1 MLELAGIT
9 KRYPGAVAL
18 DGVSVSVAAGEVL
31 GVLGENGAGK
41 STLMNV
47 VAGLAAP
54 DAGTIRLD
62 GRELRL
68 RSPHDAMAAGV
79 GMVHQH
85 FKLVEDLTVEEN
97 LALGRSKGL
106 VDHAAVRT
114 RLRELCEDLGIELDA
129 HALVGDLSVGLQ
141 QRVEIVKALWS
152 RPKVLILDEPTGVL
166 APEERSGVTAL
177 VRRLK
182 AKGGAILFV
191 SHKLDDIEA
200 CCDRV
205 VVMRRGKVVD
215 SGAVGGRSRADLVRL
230 VIGGTLEPVSHREAT
245 PGPALLSVRNLR
257 VGRAV
262 YGASFDLHAGEIVA
276 LCGVEGNGQ
285 AELLLALAGMLS
297 PSSGTIERRAKR
309 MAHIPE
315 DRLRHGV
322 VRGMTLPENWLLTHL
337 RGPWLRWPAIRESVG
352 RAIGVHDVRAP
363 SADARIEQLSGGNQQ
378 KFVLARELAR
388 EPDLIIA
395 GQPCRGLDVRSIA
408 FVQRTL
414 LEARERGAAVLVS
427 SSDLADVWSIADRI
441 MVMVEGRL
449 RGPVPVS
456 GTSEEE
462 IGHWM
467 TLRGS

>member
-1 MLELAGIT
+1 
-9 KRYPGAVAL
+9 
-18 DGVSVSVAAGEVL
+18 VL

-41 STLMNV
+41 STLMNI
-47 VAGLAAP
+47 VAGLTVP
-54 DAGTIRLD
+54 DAGT
-62 GRELRL
+62 LRL
-68 RSPHDAMAAGV
+68 AQREVHFRSPHDAMAAGI

-85 FKLVEDLTVEEN
+85 FKLVDELTVEEN
-97 LALGRSKGL
+97 LALGRAKGL
-106 VDHAAVRT
+106 IDYAAVRT
-114 RLRELCEDLGIELDA
+114 RLRELCAELGVELDPQA
-129 HALVGDLSVGLQ
+129 IVGELPVGVQ

-166 APEERSGVTAL
+166 APEERAGLTAL

-182 AKGGAILFV
+182 GTGAAILFV

-215 SGAVGGRSRADLVRL
+215 SGPVAGRSRAELVRM
-230 VIGGTLEPVSHREAT
+230 VIGGSLEPIAHREAK
-245 PGPALLSVRNLR
+245 PGAVLLSVRD
-257 VGRAV
+257 VSIGRAV
-262 YGASFDLHAGEIVA
+262 DRVSFELHAGEIVA

-285 AELLLALAGMLS
+285 SELLLGLAGMLA
-297 PSSGTIERRAKR
+297 PTSGTIERRAKR
-309 MAHIPE
+309 IAHVPE
-315 DRLRHGV
+315 DRLRHAIV
-322 VRGMTLPENWLLTHL
+322 SGMTLPENWLLTHL
-337 RGPWLRWPAIRESVG
+337 RSYWLPWPAIRESVAK
-352 RAIGVHDVRAP
+352 AIGAYDVRAP
-363 SADARIEQLSGGNQQ
+363 SREARIEQLSGGNQQ

-388 EPDLIIA
+388 EPELVIA
-395 GQPCRGLDVRSIA
+395 GQPCRGLDVRSVA

-456 GTSEEE
+456 STSEEE

-467 TLRGS
+467 TLRAS

>member
-1 MLELAGIT
+1 
-9 KRYPGAVAL
+9 
-18 DGVSVSVAAGEVL
+18 VSVAPGEVL

-41 STLMNV
+41 STLMNI
-47 VAGLAAP
+47 VAGLAVP
-54 DAGTIRLD
+54 DEGSVRLA
-62 GRELRL
+62 GRELEL
-68 RSPHDAMAAGV
+68 RSPHDAMAAGI

-85 FKLVEDLTVEEN
+85 FKLVDELTVEEN
-97 LALGRSKGL
+97 LALGRAKGL
-106 VDHAAVRT
+106 IDYAAVRM
-114 RLRELCEDLGIELDA
+114 RLRELCGELGVELDPQA
-129 HALVGDLSVGLQ
+129 IVGELPVGMQ

-166 APEERSGVTAL
+166 APEERAGLVAL

-182 AKGGAILFV
+182 GTGAAILFV

-215 SGAVGGRSRADLVRL
+215 SGPVAGRSRAELVRM
-230 VIGGTLEPVSHREAT
+230 VIGGSLEPIAHRAAM
-245 PGPALLSVRNLR
+245 PGPVVLSVRDLGL
-257 VGRAV
+257 GRAV
-262 YGASFDLHAGEIVA
+262 ERVSFELHAGEILA

-285 AELLLALAGMLS
+285 SELLLGLAGMLA
-297 PSSGTIERRAKR
+297 PTSGTIEHRAKR
-309 MAHIPE
+309 VAHIPE
-315 DRLRHGV
+315 DRLRHAV

-337 RGPWLRWPAIRESVG
+337 RSNWLPWPAMRESVAK
-352 RAIGVHDVRAP
+352 AIGAYDVRAP
-363 SADARIEQLSGGNQQ
+363 SREARIEQLSGGNQQ
-378 KFVLARELAR
+378 KFVLARELAKD
-388 EPDLIIA
+388 PDLVIA
-395 GQPCRGLDVRSIA
+395 GQPCRGLDVRSVA

-414 LEARERGAAVLVS
+414 LEARERGAAVVVS

-456 GTSEEE
+456 STSEQE

-467 TLRGS
+467 TLRAS

>member
-1 MLELAGIT
+1 
-9 KRYPGAVAL
+9 
-18 DGVSVSVAAGEVL
+18 VSVAAGEVL

-41 STLMNV
+41 STLMNI
-47 VAGLAAP
+47 VAGLAVP
-54 DAGTIRLD
+54 DAGRVRLA
-62 GRELRL
+62 GRQLEL
-68 RSPHDAMAAGV
+68 RSPHDAMAAGI

-85 FKLVEDLTVEEN
+85 FKLVDELTVEEN
-97 LALGRSKGL
+97 LALGRAKGL
-106 VDHAAVRT
+106 IDYAAVRT
-114 RLRELCEDLGIELDA
+114 RLRELCGELGVELDP
-129 HALVGDLSVGLQ
+129 HATVGELPVGVQ

-152 RPKVLILDEPTGVL
+152 RPQVLILDEPTGVL
-166 APEERSGVTAL
+166 APEERAGLTAL

-182 AKGGAILFV
+182 GTGAAILFV

-215 SGAVGGRSRADLVRL
+215 SGPVAGRSRAELVRM
-230 VIGGTLEPVSHREAT
+230 VIGGSLEPIAHREAT
-245 PGPALLSVRNLR
+245 PGPVLLSVRDLSI
-257 VGRAV
+257 GRAV
-262 YGASFDLHAGEIVA
+262 ERVSFELHAGEIVA

-285 AELLLALAGMLS
+285 SELLLGLAGMLA
-297 PSSGTIERRAKR
+297 PTSGTIERRAKR
-309 MAHIPE
+309 IAHIPE
-315 DRLRHGV
+315 DRLRHAV

-337 RGPWLRWPAIRESVG
+337 RSHWLPWPAIRESVAN
-352 RAIGVHDVRAP
+352 AIGAYDVRAP
-363 SADARIEQLSGGNQQ
+363 SREARIEQLSGGNQQ

-388 EPDLIIA
+388 DPQLVIA
-395 GQPCRGLDVRSIA
+395 GQPCRGLDVRSVA

-456 GTSEEE
+456 STSEQE

-467 TLRGS
+467 TLRAS